1 MAKKKKK
8 KVSRKKKTARK
19 AKKPSLLAKLKWLIL
34 IGIFISL
41 GIYVVMLDQRIRSE
55 FEGNKWQLPAR
66 VYAQATEIYLG
77 QTINIQQIA
86 QELKSL
92 GYQESNYLNHP
103 GRYKQIS
110 ANTIKITTRD
120 FRFADGLEP
129 QRSLKIDVKAN
140 TIIGITE
147 VSTKEELAI
156 VRFEPLLIGKI
167 YPEHN
172 EDRVLVDIDSV
183 PTSLV
188 EGLIAVEDRNF
199 FNHIG
204 IDPKGIVRAII
215 SNIRNAGLK
224 QGGSTLT
231 QQLVKNFF
239 LTHERTLSRKL
250 NEFIMALIL
259 EYHYSKNEI
268 LNAYLNEIY
277 LGQNGARAI
286 HGFGTAAEFYFAKP
300 ISELNDAQ
308 IAMLIA
314 IVKGASY
321 YNPRKHSERVIERR
335 NLVLDMMYQQGIITE
350 QALKTE
356 KKRWLGVTKQQPDWS
371 GSEYSAF
378 LDLLKKQLFEFYSE
392 SQLRT
397 EGLRIFTT
405 LVPAYQKNAQMVIS
419 DQLSKLESQ
428 YGIEKNSLQS
438 GLMLTTTDTAEVLA
452 VVGGRNNKNI
462 GFNRAINAKRPI
474 GSLIKPAVYLTALSN
489 STNYNVLSEL
499 DDVPVSI
506 KQKNGDVWEPKNYDG
521 KTHGIVPMYEA
532 LAKSYNLA
540 TINLGM
546 ALGLDKIIKTI
557 KNLGIKQKI
566 SAYPSVLLGSV
577 DLSVQQV
584 TQMYQT
590 IASDGFRVPLNS
602 IRAVMDKDGNILKRK
617 HLKVTRSLDNKAVFL
632 TQSLLMNVFENGTA
646 SSLKYRF
653 KHAMPLAGKT
663 GTTNGLRDS
672 WFAGFG
678 SNLLSVVWI
687 GRDDNKPADL
697 TGSRGAMQVWSGL
710 METLPLERLNLQ
722 MPDGVILRQVKTKEN
737 RCIPLLRFPFIQQTM
752 PDDSYFCIAE

>member
-1 MAKKKKK
+1 MAKKKRK
-8 KVSRKKKTARK
+8 KVSRKKKSTRK
-19 AKKPSLLAKLKWLIL
+19 VKKSSFLSKLKWLIF
-34 IGIFISL
+34 IGILISL
-41 GIYVVMLDQRIRSE
+41 GIYVFILDQHIRSE
-55 FEGNKWQLPAR
+55 FEGKKWQLPAR
-66 VYAQATEIYLG
+66 VYAQATEIYIG
-77 QTINIQQIA
+77 QSIKLNEIEE
-86 QELKSL
+86 ELKKL
-92 GYQESNYLNHP
+92 GYIKSNYLSHP
-103 GRYKQIS
+103 GRYKQLS
-110 ANTIKITTRD
+110 ANSIQITTRD
-120 FRFADGLEP
+120 FEFWDELEP
-129 QRSLKIDVKAN
+129 QRSLRIDIAAN
-140 TIIGITE
+140 TIVNITDLSKQE
-147 VSTKEELAI
+147 DLAVI
-156 VRFEPLLIGKI
+156 RFEPLLIGKI

-183 PTSLV
+183 PPSLI
-188 EGLIAVEDRNF
+188 EALLAVEDRNF
-199 FNHIG
+199 YHHIG
-204 IDPKGIVRAII
+204 IDPKGILRAII
-215 SNIRNAGLK
+215 SNIRNAAFK

-286 HGFGTAAEFYFAKP
+286 HGFGTASEFYFAKP
-300 ISELNDAQ
+300 ITELNDAE
-308 IAMLIA
+308 IALLVS

-321 YNPRKHSERVIERR
+321 YNPRKHQKRVIERR
-335 NLVLDMMYQQGIITE
+335 NLVLDMMHEQGILTE

-378 LDLLKKQLFEFYSE
+378 LDLLKQQLFEFYTE

-405 LVPAYQKNAQMVIS
+405 LIPSYQKSAQQIIS
-419 DQLSKLESQ
+419 KQLSKLESQ
-428 YGIEKNSLQS
+428 HGIEKNTLQS

-452 VVGGRNNKNI
+452 VVGARNSKQL

-474 GSLIKPAVYLTALSN
+474 GSLIKPAIYLTALADYA
-489 STNYNVLSEL
+489 NYNVLSPL
-499 DDVPVSI
+499 DDSSI
-506 KQKNGDVWEPKNYDG
+506 SMKQKNGDVWQPKNYDG
-521 KTHGIVPMYEA
+521 KTHGIVPMHQA

-540 TINLGM
+540 TIHLGM
-546 ALGLDKIIKTI
+546 ALGLDKVIKTI
-557 KNLGIKQKI
+557 KNLGVQQNIP
-566 SAYPSVLLGSV
+566 AYPSLLLGSL

-590 IASDGFRVPLNS
+590 IASDGFQVPLNS
-602 IRAVMDKDGNILKRK
+602 IRAIMDKDGNILKRK
-617 HLKVTRSLDNKAVFL
+617 NIKVTRSLDNKAVFL
-632 TQSLLMNVFENGTA
+632 TQSLLMNVFQQGTA

-653 KHAMPLAGKT
+653 QHAMPLAGKT

-678 SNLLSVVWI
+678 SNLLSVVWV
-687 GRDDNKPADL
+687 GRDDNKPANL
-697 TGSRGAMQVWSGL
+697 TGARGAMQVWSEL
-710 METLPLERLNLQ
+710 MSNLPLERLNLQ
-722 MPDGVILRQVKTKEN
+722 TPDGIVVRTVKTLDN
-737 RCIPLLRFPFIQQTM
+737 QCNQVLRFPFIQQTM
-752 PDDSYFCIAE
+752 PNDSYFCQ